1 VKIIGIDLDE
11 VLAQL
16 HRPWNAWINQ
26 RFGVSRDI
34 TAGFTDWDE
43 PTRLFGKEVY
53 EFLTPSVYHM
63 DIVKPVPFA
72 LAAMDRIRHHGY
84 EVKIVSSC
92 LNDTYMAK
100 VNWAYRH
107 GFIHNFEDF
116 IPMTDKSNAPVD
128 MLVDDHIVNCQKF
141 VGANPGRVA
150 VLINQPHNRN
160 EKWPFLRADH
170 LSDVA
175 ALLAAISPKEE
186 AVNLET
192 SNATDFTIRAAKA
205 LLPVVQ
211 QIVARQGSIS
221 VNDLRQ
227 SHIWSDEDVA
237 NAYVQERAAASVMAF
252 RLAGLVRTKLTV
264 TNRAPEAKYRK
275 TAVWALPANS

>member
-1 VKIIGIDLDE
+1 MKIIGIDLDE

-16 HRPWNAWINQ
+16 HRPWNAWINE
-26 RFGVSRDI
+26 RFGVRRDI

-53 EFLTPSVYHM
+53 EFLTPSVYRM
-63 DIVKPVPFA
+63 DIVRPVPFA
-72 LAAMDRIRHHGY
+72 LAAMDRIRDHGY
-84 EVKIVSSC
+84 TVKIISSC
-92 LNDTYMAK
+92 LNDTYEAK
-100 VNWAYRH
+100 VDWAQRW
-107 GFIHNFEDF
+107 GFINDPTDF
-116 IPMTDKSNAPVD
+116 IPISDKTNAPVD

-141 VGANPGRVA
+141 VGANTGRVA

-160 EKWPFLRADH
+160 ERWPYLRADH

-192 SNATDFTIRAAKA
+192 SNATEYTISAAKA

-211 QIVARQGSIS
+211 QIVARQGTIS

-227 SHIWSDEDVA
+227 SHVWHDNDVA
-237 NAYVQERAAASVMAF
+237 NAYVSERAAACVMAF
-252 RLAGLVRTKLTV
+252 RLAGLIRTKQTV

-275 TAVWALPANS
+275 TAVWAVPATN

>member
-1 VKIIGIDLDE
+1 MRVIGIDLDE
-11 VLAQL
+11 VCAQL

-26 RFGVSRDI
+26 HFNVHRDI

-53 EFLTPSVYHM
+53 AFLTPSVYSM
-63 DIVKPVPFA
+63 DIVKPVPWA
-72 LAAMDRIRHHGY
+72 CAAVDKIREHGY

-92 LNDTYMAK
+92 LNDTYEAK
-100 VNWAYRH
+100 VEWAHRW
-107 GFIHNFEDF
+107 GFIDSPWDF

-141 VGANPGRVA
+141 VDAAPGRVA
-150 VLINQPHNRN
+150 VLINQPHNRH
-160 EKWPFLRADH
+160 EKWPYLRADH

-186 AVNLET
+186 AVNMDQSRAST
-192 SNATDFTIRAAKA
+192 YVARAANT
-205 LLPVVQ
+205 LLPVVR
-211 QIVARQGSIS
+211 QIIARQGTIS
-221 VNDLRQ
+221 ANDLRQ
-227 SHIWSDEDVA
+227 SYVWQSDDVA
-237 NAYVQERAAASVMAF
+237 NAYATERASAIVLAF
-252 RLAGLVRTKLTV
+252 RLAGLVRTGLKV

-275 TAVWALPANS
+275 TYVWALPASK